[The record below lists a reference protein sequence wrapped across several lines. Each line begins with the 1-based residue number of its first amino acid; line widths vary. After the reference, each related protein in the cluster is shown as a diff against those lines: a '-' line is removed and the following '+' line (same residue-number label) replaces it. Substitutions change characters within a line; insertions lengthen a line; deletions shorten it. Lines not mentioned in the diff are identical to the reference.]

1 MRFDKAV
8 PAATGNEG
16 MRALSA
22 VHARQ
27 IHRDPWPDV
36 AAFDCAAYAEPLRR
50 QAADL
55 WRRRS
60 QMEYA
65 SIAQFT
71 RISAELADHSVP
83 LPWHGVF
90 ARIITDEVRH
100 AELCAQLARAL
111 HPEAMADATY
121 TLPPWPWPKRPPDDS
136 WSAVATW
143 AAHAL
148 LVSSCL
154 GEALSVP
161 TYEALVVVTSDRIV
175 AETLQQ
181 IRKDEPLHATFG
193 WEILRALI
201 DDVPAVAPSLQS
213 ALGNY
218 LRGFEASMGDGIPL
232 AEIAGRTIEIAL
244 DGPNLGTLT
253 SEQTAFLYY
262 ATLETDLLPRLQ
274 EVGLDGTRAL
284 LETAHFAPQ
293 TATRPVMTP

>member
-1 MRFDKAV
+1 MRFDGAV
-8 PAATGNEG
+8 PPVAGDEG
-16 MRALSA
+16 VRALSA
-22 VHARQ
+22 VHARR
-27 IHRDPWPDV
+27 IHRDPWPDF
-36 AAFDCAAYAEPLRR
+36 AAFDKEAYAEPLRR

-65 SIAQFT
+65 SVAQFT
-71 RISAELADHSVP
+71 RISAELADHLVP

-100 AELCAQLARAL
+100 AEICAQLARAL
-111 HPEAMADATY
+111 HPEAVADATY
-121 TLPPWPWPKRPPDDS
+121 ALPPWPWPKRPTGES
-136 WSAVATW
+136 WEEVAVW

-161 TYEALVVVTSDRIV
+161 SYEALVVVSTDRIV
-175 AETLQQ
+175 TETLQQ

-193 WEILRALI
+193 WEIVQALVR
-201 DDVPAVAPSLQS
+201 DVPAVRPSLQAS
-213 ALGNY
+213 LGNY

-232 AEIAGRTIEIAL
+232 SEIAGRSIEVAAA
-244 DGPNLGTLT
+244 GPNLGTLT

-262 ATLETDLLPRLQ
+262 ATLESELLPRLH
-274 EVGLDGTRAL
+274 ELGLNGTQAL
-284 LETAHFAPQ
+284 LATAHFAPQ
-293 TATRPVMTP
+293 

>member
-1 MRFDKAV
+1 MRFDRVV
-8 PAATGNEG
+8 PPVSGNEG
-16 MRALSA
+16 VRALSS

-27 IHRDPWPDV
+27 IHRDPWPDF
-36 AAFDCAAYAEPLRR
+36 AAFDKEAYAEPLRR
-50 QAADL
+50 HAADL

-65 SIAQFT
+65 SVAQFT
-71 RISAELADHSVP
+71 RISAELADHLVP

-100 AELCAQLARAL
+100 AEICAQLARAL
-111 HPEAMADATY
+111 HPDVVADASY
-121 TLPPWPWPKRPPDDS
+121 TLPPWPWPKRPAGDS
-136 WSAVATW
+136 WEEVAVW

-161 TYEALVVVTSDRIV
+161 SYEALVVVSTDRV
-175 AETLQQ
+175 VTETLQQ

-193 WEILRALI
+193 WELVQALI
-201 DDVPAVAPSLQS
+201 RDVPAVRPSLQ
-213 ALGNY
+213 ANLGNY

-232 AEIAGRTIEIAL
+232 SEIAGRSIDIAA
-244 DGPNLGTLT
+244 DAPNLGTLT

-262 ATLETDLLPRLQ
+262 ATLESELLPRLL
-274 EVGLDGTRAL
+274 ELGLDGTQAL
-284 LETAHFAPQ
+284 LATAHFAPQ
-293 TATRPVMTP
+293 